1 LDYRFFIVIRAPRAT
16 RSAAGCGP
24 ARTGAYFAPRA
35 RRISFDVLVI
45 AAFALAAGCPAAN
58 RPRGPAASKTVHVR
72 AVTEAAAVRVV
83 ASVGPYL
90 YAASARGLVR
100 WDTTGT
106 PLALDLGHNAGD
118 RVIALAPD
126 PTRSWLWTIT
136 TAAVGYVD
144 AAQQTFVELPAPP
157 RAIGLDFTAVT
168 AAAAAADGGLW
179 LGSAKGLVYTNPAGQ
194 WTPTKITEPVNSLYA
209 AADGWL
215 WIGTAHGVIGKNP
228 AGESFR
234 YGPEA
239 SVLLTNV
246 RFVQRGPG
254 GGVLAVGEDAS
265 GKQAVA
271 IGKNDK
277 WTSYKVSPAVRWD
290 SAVMIGDDVVAV
302 GGGRL
307 YRIAERDGV
316 ARRPLTRDGYRLL
329 PSAGDAP
336 APFVEQLATAAPA
349 GGSALAAWGTDLA
362 IGTRDVGV
370 ARIAKAGAGPLTWLR
385 RGEMLDGATSLSVA
399 CHHENDCW
407 LATGA
412 RRAWHWRG
420 DDFEADGPVD
430 QAVLAVVGSPDGEIY
445 AIHRP
450 GDGKH
455 LTVSR
460 VAASGW
466 SEIATIDTPGE
477 RPEVS
482 VARFSPGGLLWVG
495 LRYHLGREERP
506 FGVALVDVSIGAV
519 AYHRASADQRE
530 VRKGILPVPIE
541 VFDAAFMDEDEVW
554 FATSEGAARLT
565 GKKVAIWNE
574 TNGLASER
582 VRAIAASPGGI
593 VFAATGAGVGEFD
606 GDRWS
611 FPRELAFPVNDVAL
625 GKDGKLWLA
634 TERGVAVFDGKRV
647 KRLDVRRGLLDNQ
660 IEDVAL
666 DPYGRVWARGITSI
680 ALISP

>member
-1 LDYRFFIVIRAPRAT
+1 MIRGI
-16 RSAAGCGP
+16 RSLLVGAA
-24 ARTGAYFAPRA
+24 
-35 RRISFDVLVI
+35 V
-45 AAFALAAGCPAAN
+45 LAAGCPTAN
-58 RPRGPAASKTVHVR
+58 RPRSGGASKTVRVR
-72 AVTEAAAVRVV
+72 AVSEAAAVRVV
-83 ASVGPYL
+83 ASVGSYL
-90 YAASARGLVR
+90 YSASSRGLVR
-100 WDTTGT
+100 WDASGT
-106 PLALDLGHNAGD
+106 ALALDLGHGAGD
-118 RVIALAPD
+118 RVIALAAD
-126 PTRSWLWTIT
+126 AGRSWLWTVT

-144 AAQQTFVELPAPP
+144 AGQQTFVEIPAPP
-157 RAIGLDFTAVT
+157 RAIGLDLSTVRAV
-168 AAAAAADGGLW
+168 AAAADGGLW
-179 LGSAKGLVYTNPAGQ
+179 LGSAKGLLYTNPGGQ
-194 WTPTKITEPVNSLYA
+194 WTPTKITEPVTSLYA

-215 WIGTAHGVIGKNP
+215 WIGTERGIIGKNP

-234 YGPEA
+234 YGA
-239 SVLLTNV
+239 DVSAVLATV
-246 RFVQRGPG
+246 RFVVRGPG
-254 GGVLAVGEDAS
+254 GGVLAVGEDAA

-277 WTSYKVSPAVRWD
+277 WSSYKVSPAVRWD
-290 SAVMIGDDVVAV
+290 AAVTIGDTVIAV

-307 YRIAERDGV
+307 YRLAERDGA

-329 PSAGDAP
+329 PSAGDAA
-336 APFVEQLATAAPA
+336 APFVEQLAPTVPA
-349 GGSALAAWGTDLA
+349 GGTAIASWGTELVL
-362 IGTRDVGV
+362 GTRDLGV
-370 ARIAKAGAGPLTWLR
+370 ARIANAGAGPLSWLR

-399 CHHENDCW
+399 CHNQNDCW

-430 QAVLAVVGSPDGEIY
+430 QSVLAVVGSPDGDIY

-450 GDGKH
+450 GDGKK
-455 LTVSR
+455 LIVSR

-466 SEIATIDTPGE
+466 SDIAMIETPGE

-495 LRYHLGREERP
+495 LRYHQGKDERP
-506 FGVALVDVSIGAV
+506 FGVALVDVSLGAV

-530 VRKGILPVPIE
+530 LRKGILPVPIE

-565 GKKVAIWNE
+565 GKKVMVWNE
-574 TNGLASER
+574 SNGLASER

-593 VFAATGAGVGEFD
+593 VFAGTGVGVGEFD
-606 GDRWS
+606 GDRWA

-647 KRLDVRRGLLDNQ
+647 KRLDVRRGLLENQ

-666 DPYGRVWARGITSI
+666 DPYGRVWARGATSI
-680 ALISP
+680 TLISP